1 VRPATART
9 TAFGLDVYASP
20 APGVLAGAL
29 AWPTSR
35 WLELRLDLR
44 PSPADGWPSDARRV
58 GIQHDKHGH
67 ERFTVSAHE
76 RAGYRLAGDGY
87 GEHVLSRDGLRL
99 RCAPHGAHDHDWQR
113 FLIAQVLPF
122 AAAVRGL
129 EVLHAGA
136 VVIGGR
142 ALLLLG
148 ASGAGKTTLA
158 LALTRLGAGFLAD
171 DAVALE
177 RSGERLLAHPGTP
190 VAAVGRG
197 QAERLLGI
205 PTVPAPAPLGAVLCL
220 ERSADGPDV
229 PCFEP
234 LGDGAPLL
242 ASTFNLMLRDGERMG
257 SLLEVCALAA
267 RERVERVTAG
277 PGVDPAAL
285 AGAVMERLCA
295 VW

>member
-1 VRPATART
+1 VRPRTART

-20 APGVLAGAL
+20 APSVLAGAL

-35 WLELRLDLR
+35 WLELRLDHHV
-44 PSPADGWPSDARRV
+44 PPADGWPADAQRV
-58 GIQHDKHGH
+58 GVQRDEHGC
-67 ERFTVSAHE
+67 ERFTVAAHE

-87 GEHVLSRDGLRL
+87 GQHLLSRDGLRL
-99 RCAPHGAHDHDWQR
+99 RCAPRGAHDHDWQR

-129 EVLHAGA
+129 EVLHAGG

-148 ASGAGKTTLA
+148 GSGAGKTTLA

-197 QAERLLGI
+197 QAERLMKI

-220 ERSADGPDV
+220 ERTADGPDV

-257 SLLEVCALAA
+257 SLLEVCALAGK
-267 RERVERVTAG
+267 ERVERVTAG
-277 PGVDPAAL
+277 PDVDPEML
-285 AGAVMERLCA
+285 AGAVMERMCA

>member
-1 VRPATART
+1 VSLRTGRT

-35 WLELRLDLR
+35 WLDLR
-44 PSPADGWPSDARRV
+44 VDPLASEADDWPSDARPV
-58 GIQHDKHGH
+58 GIQRDEHG
-67 ERFTVSAHE
+67 EVRFTVAAHD
-76 RAGYRLAGDGY
+76 RAGYRLAGDDY

-99 RCAPHGAHDHDWQR
+99 RSAPLGAYDEDWQR

-122 AAAVRGL
+122 AATVRGL

-158 LALTRLGAGFLAD
+158 LALTQLGAGFLAD

-177 RSGERLLAHPGTP
+177 RAGERLLAHPGTP

-197 QAERLLGI
+197 WAERLLRI

-242 ASTFNLMLRDGERMG
+242 ASTFNLMLRDGERMS

-267 RERVERVTAG
+267 KERVERVTAG
-277 PGVDPAAL
+277 PAVDPATL
-285 AGAVMERLCA
+285 AGAIMERMCA

>member
-1 VRPATART
+1 V
-9 TAFGLDVYASP
+9 FGLDVYASP
-20 APGVLAGAL
+20 APAVLAGAP

-35 WLELRLDLR
+35 WLELRLDAGA
-44 PSPADGWPSDARRV
+44 SPADGWPPEAQRV
-58 GIQHDKHGH
+58 GIQRDEHGAA
-67 ERFTVSAHE
+67 RFTVAAHE

-87 GEHVLSRDGLRL
+87 GEHLLSPDGLRL
-99 RCAPHGAHDHDWQR
+99 RCAPRRARDSDWQR

-197 QAERLLGI
+197 DAERLLRI

-220 ERSADGPDV
+220 ERSADGPEA
-229 PCFEP
+229 PRFEA

-267 RERVERVTAG
+267 REPVERVTAG
-277 PGVDPAAL
+277 PAVEPAAL
-285 AGAVMERLCA
+285 ARAIMERMCA

>member
-1 VRPATART
+1 MRPRTTRT
-9 TAFGLDVYASP
+9 TAFGLDVYAPS

-35 WLELRLDLR
+35 WLELAIDAR
-44 PSPADGWPSDARRV
+44 PSLPDGWPADAQQV
-58 GIQHDKHGH
+58 GVQRDRHGR
-67 ERFTVSAHE
+67 ERFTVTAHE
-76 RAGYRLAGDGY
+76 RAGYRLAGAGY

-99 RCAPHGAHDHDWQR
+99 RCAPRGAPDHDWQR

-122 AAAVRGL
+122 AAVVRGL

-177 RSGERLLAHPGTP
+177 RSGDRLLAHPGTP

-197 QAERLLGI
+197 QAELLLKI
-205 PTVPAPAPLGAVLCL
+205 STVPAPAPLGAVLCL
-220 ERSADGPDV
+220 ERSAEGPDV
-229 PCFEP
+229 PCFEA
-234 LGDGAPLL
+234 LGAAAPLL

-267 RERVERVTAG
+267 RERFERVTAG
-277 PGVDPAAL
+277 PAVDPTTL
-285 AGAVMERLCA
+285 AGAIMERMCA

>member
-1 VRPATART
+1 VRPRTART

-20 APGVLAGAL
+20 APGVLEGAL

-35 WLELRLDLR
+35 WLELRLDVR
-44 PSPADGWPSDARRV
+44 PSAADGWPSEAQRV
-58 GIQHDKHGH
+58 GIQHDEHGH
-67 ERFTVSAHE
+67 ERFTVWAHE

-99 RCAPHGAHDHDWQR
+99 RCAPHGSHDHDWQR

-158 LALTRLGAGFLAD
+158 LALRQLGAGFLAD

-197 QAERLLGI
+197 QAERLLKI

-220 ERSADGPDV
+220 ERSAGGPDA

-234 LGDGAPLL
+234 LGEAAPLL

-267 RERVERVTAG
+267 RERVERVIAG
-277 PGVDPAAL
+277 PAVDPAAL
-285 AGAVMERLCA
+285 AMAVMERMCA

>member
-1 VRPATART
+1 VRPRSART

-20 APGVLAGAL
+20 TPGVLAGSL

-35 WLELRLDLR
+35 WLELRLDAGVSR
-44 PSPADGWPSDARRV
+44 DDGWPSEARRV
-58 GIQHDKHGH
+58 GIQRDEHG
-67 ERFTVSAHE
+67 EVRFTVAAHE

-87 GEHVLSRDGLRL
+87 GEHLLSRDGLRL
-99 RCAPHGAHDHDWQR
+99 DCAPRGARDPDWQR

-190 VAAVGRG
+190 IAAVGRG
-197 QAERLLGI
+197 EAERLLKI
-205 PTVPAPAPLGAVLCL
+205 PTVPAPAPLGGVLCL
-220 ERSADGPDV
+220 ERSSDGPDK
-229 PCFEP
+229 PHFEP

-257 SLLEVCALAA
+257 SLLEVCALVAQ
-267 RERVERVTAG
+267 ERVERVTAG
-277 PGVDPAAL
+277 PAVNPAAL
-285 AGAVMERLCA
+285 AGAVMERMCA